1 MDPVLES
8 TLSAHESSMLNEKER
23 EREER
28 GEGKKVRRRRR
39 RGRERRI
46 TKIGRREGARDGEDE
61 KEEEMK
67 DDLSALPMTLKS
79 IPYSKTYQLTCISR
93 LLF

>member
-23 EREER
+23 GREER

-46 TKIGRREGARDGEDE
+46 TKIGRRE
-61 KEEEMK
+61 
-67 DDLSALPMTLKS
+67 
-79 IPYSKTYQLTCISR
+79 
-93 LLF
+93 

>member
-23 EREER
+23 GREER